1 MDISDWQK
9 NWNEL
14 GKDDPL
20 WVVLT
25 DPAKKGGKWDPSE
38 FFETGRT
45 EIKNMLRELSD
56 KGIELDKTR
65 ALDFGCGVGRLSQ
78 ALSEHFD
85 RVDGVDLA
93 PSMVEHARR
102 FNRHPEKC
110 HYHVTGAVDLS
121 LFNDS
126 SFNFLYSALTLQHIE
141 VRFQKV
147 YLQEFVR
154 VLAPGGIACFQIIS
168 ATLRRALYPASA
180 VNFIRRREVRG
191 RAFMGMFGIP
201 RRQTDD
207 ILGNSGATILFCTSK
222 PLGWRWIV
230 HRYVVRK

>member
-78 ALSEHFD
+78 RHNQNMQ
-85 RVDGVDLA
+85 
-93 PSMVEHARR
+93 PS
-102 FNRHPEKC
+102 
-110 HYHVTGAVDLS
+110 
-121 LFNDS
+121 
-126 SFNFLYSALTLQHIE
+126 
-141 VRFQKV
+141 
-147 YLQEFVR
+147 
-154 VLAPGGIACFQIIS
+154 
-168 ATLRRALYPASA
+168 
-180 VNFIRRREVRG
+180 
-191 RAFMGMFGIP
+191 
-201 RRQTDD
+201 
-207 ILGNSGATILFCTSK
+207 
-222 PLGWRWIV
+222 
-230 HRYVVRK
+230 